1 MSERQQIHQLT
12 FSDLE
17 SRCSNASEDAR
28 RTESL
33 DWPSDGQQI
42 ALAEVRA
49 LPRFDD
55 IQHCQLF
62 SLSLSNDTSGFT
74 HGIHRFPAKFV
85 PQIPRWA
92 LNQFGGRDAVVLDPF
107 MGSGTTLVEG
117 LLQGGTTI
125 GIDIDP
131 LARLIAHA
139 KTDLPSPRRMETVG
153 REIHGAWSGPAGRL
167 VLPMPD
173 IDNFGHWFSEQAWGE
188 LQALL
193 GVIQSLECTEIE
205 RRFLLVVFSSVLRW
219 VSNADDQSQKTYVSG
234 TNAKTPPEVQG
245 AFWKSFHRALD
256 GLRNLEVA
264 RDQRAKV
271 IIKERA
277 DACALGLEPDSIDL
291 IVTSPPYLD
300 SVDYMYNQMLE
311 YFWLG
316 PTLGVPN
323 RKTFNQLR
331 GRAIG
336 AKRPELGVRSIPEM
350 LRELVDLDE
359 IPKYRREPT
368 VAYFN
373 AMSKHFAEAY
383 YAMRTGSRYVLV
395 IGNSR
400 TRERTIP
407 LHDCLVRLAATSGL
421 ELEKAC
427 GYRVRRHY
435 MKFPRKGR
443 GGIILID
450 WIIVLR
456 KVDRPASTPPR
467 LPLPPL
473 RLGGAQ
479 VAH

>member
-1 MSERQQIHQLT
+1 VSERQQIHQLT

-17 SRCSNASEDAR
+17 SRCSEGVQSAECPDAASDA
-28 RTESL
+28 
-33 DWPSDGQQI
+33 QQV
-42 ALAEVRA
+42 ALAEVQT

-62 SLSLSNDTSGFT
+62 SLSLSNNTTGYT

-92 LNQFGGRDAVVLDPF
+92 LNQFGGRHAVVLDPF

-117 LLQGGTTI
+117 LLQGATTI
-125 GIDIDP
+125 GVDIDP

-139 KTDLPSPRRMETVG
+139 KTDLPSPHRIENLA
-153 REIHGAWSGPAGRL
+153 REIHRTWGAPAAPL
-167 VLPMPD
+167 VPPMPD
-173 IDNFGHWFSEQAWGE
+173 IDNFDHWFSEEAWGQ

-193 GVIQSLECTEIE
+193 QVIRSVECTEIE
-205 RRFLLVVFSSVLRW
+205 RRFLLVIFSSILRW

-234 TNAKTPPEVQG
+234 TNAKTPPEVQRV
-245 AFWKSFHRALD
+245 FWKNFHRALD
-256 GLRNLEVA
+256 GLQNLEVA
-264 RDQRAKV
+264 RDQRARV
-271 IIKERA
+271 SIKEGA

-300 SVDYMYNQMLE
+300 SVDYMYNLMLE

-323 RKTFNQLR
+323 RRTFNRLR
-331 GRAIG
+331 RRPVG
-336 AKRPELGVRSIPEM
+336 ARRPEDGAPTIPQI

-359 IPKYRREPT
+359 IPKYRTGAT

-373 AMSKHFAEAY
+373 AMSKHFAEASY
-383 YAMRTGSRYVLV
+383 VMRTGSRYVLV

-400 TRERTIP
+400 TRDSIIP

-435 MKFPRKGR
+435 MKFPRRGR

-450 WIIVLR
+450 WIVVLR